1 MQSFGSGRRGTRGLV
16 VLAAAALV
24 VLALAACGGSSSSG
38 NSTNSSANAQKG
50 GTAYFAE
57 GTQAAPNY
65 IFPFTPLQFFSTT
78 NFQGFMNLMYRPL
91 YWFGKGAT
99 PDLNI
104 SLSLA
109 NAPQYSNGGRT
120 VKVTLKPY
128 KWSNG
133 QTVTT
138 QDVLFWMNMLKVEK
152 LNWAGYAAGTIP
164 DDLASVTASGNTIT
178 FRLNTNANSN
188 WYTYN
193 ELSQITPMPLAWDI
207 TKTGQN
213 PQLCGTAKYSQV
225 TVSQK
230 TDSKGTTTV
239 TPVSAAAKSCAAVYN
254 FMAGEAKHLSSY
266 ASNPLWQVVDGPFKL
281 THFDTTG
288 NVTMVP
294 NPKYSGPIKPKLD
307 KFVELPFTSDSAEFN
322 ALAAGKV
329 DVGILPASDI
339 TSNATTTG
347 TCGIKPGANNPRL
360 ASNFNLY
367 AGSTWQ
373 INYWPLN
380 LNSTGNGG
388 NSGKIFSQL
397 YFRQAFQTLV
407 DQPTLTQHVFKGY
420 GVPTYG
426 PVPVCP
432 NNTFAHAELQLG
444 NPYPYNPTKAKS
456 LLTANGWTVKPGG
469 TSVCA
474 DASKCGV
481 PKGTPLSFTVQYVGG
496 SPTEDQLMQAQK
508 SSWAAAGIHVSLT
521 TGTFDTVLSAAV
533 PCSGGSSCSWEGE
546 NWGGGWIFAPDY
558 YPSGEDLFQ
567 TGASSNSG
575 SYSDNRMD
583 ALIKGTTQGNSD
595 LSAYGVFGAKELPV
609 VWQPI
614 QITATEVNKKLQGVT
629 PLNALTNINPE
640 NWYFTK

>member
-1 MQSFGSGRRGTRGLV
+1 MQWFGSERRGTRGLG
-16 VLAAAALV
+16 VLAAAAIV

-38 NSTNSSANAQKG
+38 TNGTTSSAPAQAG
-50 GTAYFAE
+50 GTAYLAE

-65 IFPFTPLQFFSTT
+65 IFPFASLQFFSTT

-99 PDLNI
+99 PDLNL

-109 NAPQYSNGGRT
+109 GAPKYSNGGRT
-120 VKVTLKPY
+120 IKVTMKPY
-128 KWSNG
+128 QWSNG
-133 QTVTT
+133 EKVTA
-138 QDVLFWMNMLKVEK
+138 QQVLFWMNMMKVEK

-164 DDLASVTASGNTIT
+164 DDLASVTASGNTLT
-178 FRLNTNANSN
+178 FKLNTDANSN

-213 PQLCGTAKYSQV
+213 PQLCGTASYAQV
-225 TVSQK
+225 TVKSK
-230 TDSKGTTTV
+230 TTAKGTTV

-254 FMAGEAKHLSSY
+254 FLTGEAKHLSTY
-266 ASNPLWQVVDGPFKL
+266 ATNPLWQVVDGPFRL

-294 NPKYSGPIKPKLD
+294 NKKYSGPVKPKLD
-307 KFVELPFTSDSAEFN
+307 KFIELPFTSDEAEFN

-329 DVGILPASDI
+329 DVGILPPSDI

-347 TCGIKPGANNPRL
+347 TCGIKPGQNNPRL
-360 ASNFNLY
+360 ADKFNIY

-373 INYWPLN
+373 INYFPFN
-380 LNSTGNGG
+380 FNSTGNSGQ
-388 NSGKIFSQL
+388 SGKLFDQL

-407 DQPTLTQHVFKGY
+407 NQPVLIQHISKGY

-432 NNTFAHAELQLG
+432 ENTFAHSEEQLG
-444 NPYPYNPTKAKS
+444 NPYPYSPSKAQA
-456 LLTANGWTVKPGG
+456 LLKANGWTVKPGG
-469 TSVCA
+469 TSVCVSS
-474 DASKCGV
+474 SKCGV
-481 PKGTPLSFTVQYVGG
+481 ASGTKLNFTLQYVGG
-496 SPTEDQLMQAQK
+496 SPFEDQLMQAEK
-508 SSWAAAGIHVSLT
+508 SSWAQAGIHVNLT

-533 PCSGGSSCSWEGE
+533 PCSGGSSCSWEGA

-558 YPSGEDLFQ
+558 YPSGELLFQ

-575 SYSDNRMD
+575 SYSDKRMD
-583 ALIKGTTQGNSD
+583 TLIKGTTIGNSD
-595 LSAYGVFGAKELPV
+595 LSAYGVYGAKQLPV

-614 QITATEVNKKLQGVT
+614 TIGATEINKKLQGVL

>member
-1 MQSFGSGRRGTRGLV
+1 MRGTRGLV
-16 VLAAAALV
+16 VLAAAATV
-24 VLALAACGGSSSSG
+24 VLVLAACGGGGGGSG
-38 NSTNSSANAQKG
+38 TNATTSSAPAVKG
-50 GTAYFAE
+50 GTAYLAE

-65 IFPFTPLQFFSTT
+65 IFPFASLQFFSTT
-78 NFQGFMNLMYRPL
+78 NFQGFINLMYRPL

-99 PDLNI
+99 PNLNL

-109 NAPQYSNGGRT
+109 SAPKYSNGGRT
-120 VKVTLKPY
+120 ITVTMKPY

-133 QTVTT
+133 ETVTA
-138 QDVLFWMNMLKVEK
+138 QDVMFWMNMMKVEK

-164 DDLASVTASGNTIT
+164 DDLADVTAKGNTLT
-178 FRLNTNANSN
+178 FKLNTDANSN

-193 ELSQITPMPLAWDI
+193 ELSQITPMPMAWDI
-207 TKTGQN
+207 TRTGQN
-213 PQLCGTAKYSQV
+213 PQLCGTASYSQV
-225 TVSQK
+225 TVS
-230 TDSKGTTTV
+230 TDSKGTKV

-254 FMAGEAKHLSSY
+254 FLTGEAKKLSTY
-266 ASNPLWQVVDGPFKL
+266 ATNPLWQVVDGPFRL

-294 NPKYSGPIKPKLD
+294 NPKYSGPIKPKIAKL
-307 KFVELPFTSDSAEFN
+307 VELPFTSDEAEFN

-329 DVGILPASDI
+329 DVGVLPPSDI

-347 TCGIKPGANNPRL
+347 TCNIKPGANNPRL

-373 INYWPLN
+373 INYFPFN
-380 LNSTGNGG
+380 FNSTGMGG
-388 NSGKIFSQL
+388 QAGKLFNQL

-407 DQPTLTQHVFKGY
+407 NQPLLIQHISKGY

-432 NNTFAHAELQLG
+432 ENTFAHSEEQLG
-444 NPYPYNPTKAKS
+444 NPYPYSVAKAKS
-456 LLTANGWTVKPGG
+456 YLSSNGWKVNPGG
-469 TSVCA
+469 TSVCE
-474 DASKCGV
+474 DAAKCGV
-481 PKGTPLSFTVQYVGG
+481 AKGTKLSFTLQYVGG
-496 SPTEDQLMQAQK
+496 SPFEDQLMQAEK
-508 SSWAAAGIHVSLT
+508 SSWAQAGIHVNLT
-521 TGTFDTVLSAAV
+521 TGTFDTVLSTAV
-533 PCSGGSSCSWEGE
+533 PCKGSGCSWEAG
-546 NWGGGWIFAPDY
+546 NWGGGWIFSPDY
-558 YPSGEDLFQ
+558 YPSGELLFQ

-575 SYSDNRMD
+575 SYSDKHMD
-583 ALIKGTTQGNSD
+583 ALIKGTTVGNSD
-595 LSAYGVFGAKELPV
+595 LSAYGVYGAKQLPV

-614 QITATEVNKKLQGVT
+614 TIGATEINKKLQGVT